1 MEVRVL
7 FWAPSFP
14 LSKLFDQLK
23 DAARS
28 REEKSPGLLA
38 DALKR
43 QHQNQAG
50 EAGSLAEA
58 EGNAAAA
65 APAVSPPAPSPPLL
79 TRISHFSGVGLAI
92 LIFLVAVLAWRS
104 SPFTPPRKL
113 RIDPSELKLDRTLDL
128 GRLSPK
134 GTSPAG
140 RPS

>member
-1 MEVRVL
+1 
-7 FWAPSFP
+7 

-43 QHQNQAG
+43 QQQNRTG
-50 EAGSLAEA
+50 EASSEPTPV
-58 EGNAAAA
+58 
-65 APAVSPPAPSPPLL
+65 APPTVADSAVSPPAASPQLL
-79 TRISHFSGVGLAI
+79 TRVSHFSGVGLAI
-92 LIFLVAVLAWRS
+92 LIFLVAVLAWRA
-104 SPFTPPRKL
+104 SPFNPPRKL

-128 GRLSPK
+128 GRISPK
-134 GTSPAG
+134 GTSPGG

>member
-1 MEVRVL
+1 
-7 FWAPSFP
+7 

-28 REEKSPGLLA
+28 REEKSPGILA

-43 QHQNQAG
+43 QHQRQAG
-50 EAGSLAEA
+50 EAGPPFAPAEA
-58 EGNAAAA
+58 TAAIAD
-65 APAVSPPAPSPPLL
+65 PARAQATPEPPQLL
-79 TRISHFSGVGLAI
+79 TRLSHLSGVGLAI

-104 SPFTPPRKL
+104 APFTPPRKL
-113 RIDPSELKLDRTLDL
+113 KIDPSELKLDRNLDP
-128 GRLSPK
+128 GRISPK

>member
-38 DALKR
+38 EALRKR
-43 QHQNQAG
+43 QA
-50 EAGSLAEA
+50 S
-58 EGNAAAA
+58 AA
-65 APAVSPPAPSPPLL
+65 APEGRAPIDEALAPRPAEAHRDPPP
-79 TRISHFSGVGLAI
+79 TRISSYSGVGLAV
-92 LIFLVAVLAWRS
+92 LIFAIAVLAWHNV
-104 SPFTPPRKL
+104 PFRAPVQRMK
-113 RIDPSELKLDRTLDL
+113 IDPAELKLDRSLDTE
-128 GRLSPK
+128 RITPK
-134 GTSPAG
+134 GTSPTG